1 MCSSDLTRVVR
12 WLPGGMPLSPIRA
25 AELAERLEIPFD
37 GICLA
42 CLSLVSSAVHAGDES
57 DVRLW
62 VRRMTPDLWHD
73 GLGEIA
79 LRHVGAAAAD
89 DADAA
94 DALADLERDGPR
106 SAMARAIVLDLARRL
121 AAEEKSRNA
130 RWEGVMRNGDG
141 SR

>member
-1 MCSSDLTRVVR
+1 
-12 WLPGGMPLSPIRA
+12 MPLSPIRA
-25 AELAERLEIPFD
+25 AALAERLEIPFD

-42 CLSLVSSAVHAGDES
+42 CLSFVSSAVHTGDEG

-73 GLGEIA
+73 GLDEIA

-89 DADAA
+89 DAEAA
-94 DALADLERDGPR
+94 EALADLERDGSR
-106 SAMARAIVLDLARRL
+106 SAMARAVVLELAQRL
-121 AAEEKSRNA
+121 ASEEKSRYS
-130 RWEGVMRNGDG
+130 RWEEAMRNGDG